1 MTTRIL
7 TVCLGNICRSPTA
20 EAAIREAAAEMDVD
34 LDVDSAGT
42 GNWHV
47 GGPSDPRMRRAASKR
62 GLEIQSV
69 ARQVAPD
76 DFDRFD
82 LILAMDRRN
91 LEDLEEMAP
100 PDAHAELRLFRD
112 FDPEGPG
119 EVPDPY
125 YGGEA
130 GFALVVDMCRR
141 TARALVSQ
149 LD

>member
-1 MTTRIL
+1 MSTRIL

-20 EAAIREAAAEMDVD
+20 EAAIKEAAAEMDVD
-34 LDVDSAGT
+34 VVVDSAGT

-47 GGPSDPRMRRAASKR
+47 GEPSDPRMRNAASKQ
-62 GLEIQSV
+62 GLRIESV
-69 ARQVAPD
+69 ARQVTAD
-76 DFDRFD
+76 DFRTFD
-82 LILAMDRRN
+82 LIVAMDRRN
-91 LEDLEEMAP
+91 LEDLEALAP
-100 PDAHAELRLFRD
+100 ADATAELCLFRD

-141 TARALVSQ
+141 TARRLVAG